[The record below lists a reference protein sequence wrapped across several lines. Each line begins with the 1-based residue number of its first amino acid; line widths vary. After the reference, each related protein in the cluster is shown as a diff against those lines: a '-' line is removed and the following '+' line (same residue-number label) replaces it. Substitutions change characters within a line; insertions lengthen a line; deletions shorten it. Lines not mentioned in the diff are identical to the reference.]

1 MSRAYCVF
9 QKPALPTFLTHR
21 LFGKLEAPLTHRLFG
36 KLEAPDSEGGS
47 EACVERCETQQQLSE
62 HSVQSIWFPVA

>member
-9 QKPALPTFLTHR
+9 QKPALPTF
-21 LFGKLEAPLTHRLFG
+21 LTHRLFG